1 MDLWAPA
8 GQTSQEWDS
17 GISAEATTAQNVLG
31 SGPGRGGVH
40 LEGRE
45 NQVGQYC
52 VETWQGPLECYLVWQ
67 VTLSLL
73 THTVTPYSSRTG
85 RKQGEMNYCNTGCLS
100 PCEALGAALLRV
112 RRDEASPATSVMLRS
127 GSGPGQAKSW
137 RRVSGKS

>member
-1 MDLWAPA
+1 MPTMDLWAPA

-17 GISAEATTAQNVLG
+17 GIGAEATTAQNILG

-52 VETWQGPLECYLVWQ
+52 AETWQGPWS
-67 VTLSLL
+67 VTWYGSVA
-73 THTVTPYSSRTG
+73 HIVTRYSSRTG

-100 PCEALGAALLRV
+100 PCEVLGAALIRV
-112 RRDEASPATSVMLRS
+112 VRDEASPATSVMLRS
-127 GSGPGQAKSW
+127 ESGPGQAKSW
-137 RRVSGKS
+137 RRASGKS